1 MTADYAPRSVS
12 LDAELIRGMTWD
24 ATIYTLTRP
33 LAVIAYTALVA
44 AFIVNAIVLGMIG
57 GADQAQSTNLT
68 WTLVAIAAL
77 IVASII
83 FTRASARRAITA
95 AMPSGSSVRAQLGE
109 QAIELFTKRGVSR
122 MPYATFRAV
131 RIGRHAVILL
141 LRGASIVTTVPRAAL
156 SDADIAEL
164 KSKI

>member
-1 MTADYAPRSVS
+1 MTADPVS
-12 LDAELIRGMTWD
+12 RPVVIDAELLRGMTWD

-33 LAVIAYTALVA
+33 LAIIAYAALIA
-44 AFIVNAIVLGMIG
+44 AFVVNAIILGMIG
-57 GADQAQSTNLT
+57 GADDGRTTNLT

-83 FTRASARRAITA
+83 FTRASARRAITT
-95 AMPSGSSVRAQLGE
+95 AMPSGSSVRAAVGE
-109 QAIELFTKRGVSR
+109 QAIELFSKRGVSR

-131 RIGRHAVILL
+131 RVGRHAVILL

-156 SDADIAEL
+156 SDTDIAQL

>member
-1 MTADYAPRSVS
+1 
-12 LDAELIRGMTWD
+12 MTWD

-33 LAVIAYTALVA
+33 LAVVAYTALIA
-44 AFIVNAIVLGMIG
+44 AFVVNAIVLGMLG
-57 GADQAQSTNLT
+57 GTNEEQRTNLT

-77 IVASII
+77 FVASII

-95 AMPSGSSVRAQLGE
+95 AMPSGSSVRAEVGE
-109 QAIELFTKRGVSR
+109 HSMELIAKRGVSR

-131 RIGRHAVILL
+131 RVGRHAVILL

-156 SDADIAEL
+156 SDADVTKL

>member
-1 MTADYAPRSVS
+1 
-12 LDAELIRGMTWD
+12 MTWD

-33 LAVIAYTALVA
+33 LAVIAYTALIA
-44 AFIVNAIVLGMIG
+44 AFVVNAIVLGMLG
-57 GADQAQSTNLT
+57 QADGAQSTNLT

-77 IVASII
+77 FVASII

-95 AMPSGSSVRAQLGE
+95 AMPSGSSVRAELGE
-109 QAIELFTKRGVSR
+109 QAIELFAKRGVSR

-131 RIGRHAVILL
+131 RVGRHAVILL

-156 SDADIAEL
+156 SDADIATL